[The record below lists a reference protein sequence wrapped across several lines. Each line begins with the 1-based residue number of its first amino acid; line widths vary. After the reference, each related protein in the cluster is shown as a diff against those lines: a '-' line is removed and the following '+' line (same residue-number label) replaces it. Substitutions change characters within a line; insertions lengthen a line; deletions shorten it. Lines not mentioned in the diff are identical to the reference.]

1 MSRFTCCF
9 SMFYFCFCSFF
20 SSHLLFHF
28 CYSLKHCSSFPLIC
42 LWNKFTVKYM
52 NCIKACLGW
61 NDLFEVKFL
70 YHFSKICI
78 VPLFCYAHG
87 PPNKYQQLLYSTMND
102 CWQLFLTIT
111 GFEPYSLLCLWI
123 VGVVTYVI
131 TDNFLN
137 SEYARFLFSG
147 ACLHGF
153 IWELIPFIS
162 GLTQYN
168 SRV

>member
-70 YHFSKICI
+70 YHFFKNLHCTFI
-78 VPLFCYAHG
+78 
-87 PPNKYQQLLYSTMND
+87 LLCS
-102 CWQLFLTIT
+102 FLTIT
-111 GFEPYSLLCLWI
+111 GFEPCSLLCLWI

-137 SEYARFLFSG
+137 SEYAKFLFSG